1 MISEIHTGSRGGIYY
16 KQDMY
21 SFLFTLS
28 VVLIAL
34 ALSYLVFHGREHT
47 TIGRFIIYCSV
58 NLTTIYVIQW
68 LLIIYGFLFMMI
80 IGSELISLEA
90 VICGTADRFGA
101 LDTLPHR
108 GWVPPWRRAQL
119 GARFV
124 RNEEVTGST
133 PLYAPLEKQ
142 RKINGFQF
150 Y

>member
-1 MISEIHTGSRGGIYY
+1 
-16 KQDMY
+16 MY

-124 RNEEVTGST
+124 RNEEVVGSN
-133 PLYAPLEKQ
+133 PIWSISRGCPGIFCYAVT
-142 RKINGFQF
+142 F
-150 Y
+150 YNKSNFISKVFDRTLR